1 MENPKVSVVIPIYNV
16 ERYLRQC
23 LDSVITQTLKD
34 IEIIC
39 VDDGSP
45 DNCGAIIDE
54 YAQKDNRIVAIHKE
68 NGGYGSAINYGF
80 SIAKGEYVGIVESD
94 DWIAPNMYEL
104 LYNKAIQTG
113 SEIVKGAF
121 WNVEDSVNDKKSI
134 SKFVVN
140 LYNRHETFTLEE
152 DPEIL
157 SYFASIWSSVYKR
170 DWLQKYNIKMVEDIK
185 PYEDMPFL
193 AEVFAHANQISL
205 LPTPVYFYR
214 KDAVNSSCNT
224 VKRTIVN
231 YIPQRARVRDIFI
244 NNNKYSENLKEYYWR
259 IAYLGAM
266 DFYNKPN
273 NKFRKEFFYRMKNLF
288 KHYIEDHCEL
298 KYLNEHHKKDF
309 INVIN
314 MSYELYSFNLFIKKV
329 LQFIFSITNS
339 ERHKVIT
346 IFGIKLKI
354 GRRITKCG
362 YLFKMLDCILPK
374 NSRKIVFCGFPDFSD
389 NAREYYEYMK
399 ANHSDEYELVWLYT
413 DSKNRNYPF
422 IENKYSANS
431 FKGIMQLLTAKYFV
445 YTGLYL
451 NNLCTLKKH
460 VFLQLWHGMPLKTLG
475 FTEKD
480 IDQKFYDQ
488 YQDHAQS
495 GHFFVSSDIF
505 KLSMIASFLMNPNRV
520 HITGQSKTDCI
531 LSKRNNAQIR
541 EFINYDKY
549 SKVIIY
555 SPTYKE
561 AERNNRRD
569 IDKEFNNIFYCDDY
583 SQDNFYKMLEDKNIL
598 FIVKPHPFDENF
610 YRQYMEAGGLNH
622 PNIKVVFDND
632 MKENNFYFYEFFQFA
647 DLMITDFSS
656 IGIDYLITKKPII
669 FLSSTAEEYSHKRG
683 LILEDNYK
691 ILMPGQ
697 KVVTFTELLSAIE
710 DSLTVDSWK
719 NKRLELLPLL
729 YKYFDSKS
737 SERIYD
743 IMKTL

>member
-23 LDSVITQTLKD
+23 LDSVVNQTLKD

-80 SIAKGEYVGIVESD
+80 AIAKGEYIGIVESD

-121 WNVEDSVNDKKSI
+121 WNVEDSINDKKKI
-134 SKFVVN
+134 SKFVIK

-152 DPEIL
+152 DPEII
-157 SYFASIWSSVYKR
+157 SYFASIWSAIYKR
-170 DWLQKYNIKMVEDIK
+170 DWLQQHNIKMVEDIR
-185 PYEDMPFL
+185 PYEDLPFL
-193 AEVFAHANQISL
+193 AEAYSNADKITL
-205 LPTPVYFYR
+205 IPDPVYFYR
-214 KDAVNSSCNT
+214 KDAANSSNNT
-224 VKRTIVN
+224 VKRTILN
-231 YIPQRARVRDIFI
+231 YITQRSRSRDIYIKNHKF
-244 NNNKYSENLKEYYWR
+244 NNEVVECYWGL
-259 IAYLGAM
+259 AYFGSRS
-266 DFYNKPN
+266 FYLKPN
-273 NKFRKEFFYRMKNLF
+273 NKFRKEFFYSMKNLF
-288 KHYIEDHCEL
+288 KHYKEDNCTL
-298 KYLNEHHKKDF
+298 KYLNKHYQKDF
-309 INVIN
+309 MNIIN
-314 MSYELYSFNLFIKKV
+314 MPYGLYCINNLINNFLKK
-329 LQFIFSITNS
+329 FFSITNS
-339 ERHKVIT
+339 KKHKIIT
-346 IFGIKLKI
+346 LLGIKLKI
-354 GRRITKCG
+354 SKKINKYG
-362 YLFKMLDCILPK
+362 YLFRLLDYIIPK
-374 NSRKIVFCGFPDFSD
+374 NSKKIVFCGYPDFSD

-399 ANHSDEYELVWLYT
+399 ANHSDEYEFVWLYT
-413 DSKNRNYPF
+413 DRKNRNYPF

-505 KLSMIASFLMNPNRV
+505 KLSMIASFLMNPNKV

-531 LSKRNNAQIR
+531 LSKRNNTQIR

-583 SQDNFYKMLEDKNIL
+583 SQDDFYKMLEDKNIL

-737 SERIYD
+737 SERIYE